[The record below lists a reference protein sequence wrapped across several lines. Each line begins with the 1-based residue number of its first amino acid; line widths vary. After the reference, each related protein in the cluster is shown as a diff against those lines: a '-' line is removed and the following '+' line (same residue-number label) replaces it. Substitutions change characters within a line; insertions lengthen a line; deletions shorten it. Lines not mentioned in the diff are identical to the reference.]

1 MLSST
6 LESSQWKLD
15 GGDGPRHLVD
25 ENETALQKK
34 ITTQTQ
40 KERKFKASDS
50 LPVLTSTILEN
61 TVMIC
66 VPRFEI

>member
-1 MLSST
+1 M
-6 LESSQWKLD
+6 
-15 GGDGPRHLVD
+15 D

-40 KERKFKASDS
+40 KERKFTASDN

-61 TVMIC
+61 IVMIC
-66 VPRFEI
+66 VQRFEI